1 MTFFC
6 MRLIILFIVITFWL
20 SGCWTNTPYKQEKL
34 IVTDTNPTERLV
46 SIQQKTS
53 TPCLENCT
61 SIHVW
66 YARAQYDNLFWT
78 ASHVLP
84 ANFDQILIQWKWVC
98 WIKQV
103 WNHPTQDLS
112 LIQTVWT
119 CIVWIG
125 SGSIASWTNNQW
137 ILLKSNTTQSVSVT
151 ENEWLLFASWLL
163 LEPWMSGSP
172 LVSSQWALIWL
183 VHAQTK
189 WWTMFIDV
197 TQWWE
202 DLLSL
207 SEK

>member
-1 MTFFC
+1 
-6 MRLIILFIVITFWL
+6 MRLIILFMLIIVWL

-78 ASHVLP
+78 VSHVLP

-98 WIKQV
+98 WIKQI

-112 LIQTVWT
+112 LIETVWA
-119 CIVWIG
+119 CIPWIS
-125 SGSIASWTNNQW
+125 SGFIASWISHQWTLVNNPW
-137 ILLKSNTTQSVSVT
+137 KWVSVT
-151 ENEWLLFASWLL
+151 KNEWLLFASWLL
-163 LEPWMSGSP
+163 LEPWMSWSP
-172 LVSSQWALIWL
+172 LISSQWALIWL
-183 VHAQTK
+183 VHAQTML
-189 WWTMFIDV
+189 WTSFIDIA
-197 TQWWE
+197 QWWN
-202 DLLSL
+202 DVYQRAN
-207 SEK
+207 